1 MKISVLLIILLSRT
15 DFSQGSVKGCGRL
28 EESPESSPTTEFP
41 WLVSIHNKLSK
52 EFICNGHL
60 ISKRHVVTS
69 TACLFEG
76 LEDVSSALIYVVAGR
91 RSLKTKTKT
100 EQTKNVKYVNRINV
114 LKDLIF
120 EDTAILV
127 LESPV
132 VFSKTIKPIC
142 VLGGPKSTCLDSES
156 CPGKLVSLREAS
168 IIQIFMNIFTG
179 RLAFKRRSRHSKAG
193 RIQRHEG
200 TKFIDRGLRFR
211 KKMHGRR

>member
-1 MKISVLLIILLSRT
+1 MKISVLLIILISQT

-28 EESPESSPTTEFP
+28 EQSSDSSPTTEFP
-41 WLVSIHNKLSK
+41 WLVSIHNKFSK
-52 EFICNGHL
+52 EFLCNGHL

-69 TACLFEG
+69 GACLFEG

-100 EQTKNVKYVNRINV
+100 EQTKNVKYINRINV
-114 LKDLIF
+114 LKDSIF

-127 LESPV
+127 LDSPV

-142 VLGGPKSTCLDSES
+142 VLGGTKSTCLDSES

-168 IIQIFMNIFTG
+168 IIQIFMNIFH
-179 RLAFKRRSRHSKAG
+179 RSAGIQATVKTFQSKKN
-193 RIQRHEG
+193 
-200 TKFIDRGLRFR
+200 TTS
-211 KKMHGRR
+211 